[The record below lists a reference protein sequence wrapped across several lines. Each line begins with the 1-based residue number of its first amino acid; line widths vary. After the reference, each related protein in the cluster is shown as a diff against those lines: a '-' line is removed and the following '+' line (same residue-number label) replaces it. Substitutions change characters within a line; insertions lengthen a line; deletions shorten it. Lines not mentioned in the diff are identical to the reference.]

1 MSRYLLGPQCLL
13 RMANQDEQAM
23 KWLASVKPSEC
34 IVSDLAIAIAKAAVA
49 AQLHELRE
57 RTEWFSLLDALYA
70 NLRAEGASMLTSVDD
85 KVLARFVEWR
95 NFKPLDFQ
103 ESEATAPRPL
113 AQDLRLLIATADL
126 LMVTYT
132 ESDNLYLKQ
141 AAARGVAVHAL

>member
-85 KVLARFVEWR
+85 KVLERFVEWR
-95 NFKPLDFQ
+95 NFEPLDFQ
-103 ESEATAPRPL
+103 GSEVTAPL

-141 AAARGVAVHAL
+141 AAARGVTVHAL